1 MLNYVGKKCIYCG
14 KTFTEDD
21 DIVVCEVCGTPYHR
35 ECYKV
40 NNKCINLEYHA
51 KGLTYSSMHSTKDDT
66 KGSSTGTTDTA
77 STPMAEAEERPASP
91 SPNVAERSEL
101 DQLSDISR
109 SILQRVNLNPE
120 ESINGVTLLD
130 FYLYTQSLM
139 YTKKF
144 KQNIGDGKNVSFN
157 ILAFLVPEYYLA
169 GKRLYITSLLTFA
182 VGFVLSVPLLIWQY
196 FGTVS
201 TDIPSMF
208 TTTTFRAVGTICLVL
223 SILFKAYIGFKANS
237 IYFKTCIKNIV
248 HIKEYSKDRQT
259 YLKNLVGKFKTSF
272 WAVLL
277 VCVFSLMATSSFYSV
292 FTVILT
298 YL

>member
-35 ECYKV
+35 ECYRV

-51 KGLTYSSMHSTKDDT
+51 KGLTYNSMHSTQEDVK
-66 KGSSTGTTDTA
+66 SNSTDAVATA
-77 STPMAEAEERPASP
+77 STSVVEEDSQ
-91 SPNVAERSEL
+91 SSNDVEYGQL
-101 DQLSDISR
+101 DQLCDISR
-109 SILQRVNLNPE
+109 NILHQVNLDPE
-120 ESINGVTLLD
+120 EDFYGVTLLD

-139 YTKKF
+139 FTRKF
-144 KQNIGDGKNVSFN
+144 KQNASDSKKVSFN

-169 GKRLYITSLLTFA
+169 SKRLYITSLIAFA
-182 VGFVLSVPLLIWQY
+182 IEFLLSVPLLIWQY
-196 FGTVS
+196 FSVMN

-208 TTTTFRAVGTICLVL
+208 TSTTFRTVGTVCIVL
-223 SILFKAYIGFKANS
+223 SILFKAFIGFRANS
-237 IYFKTCIKNIV
+237 IYLKTCIKNIV
-248 HIKEYSKDRQT
+248 HIKRTSKDRT
-259 YLKNLVGKFKTSF
+259 SYLKNLVGKFRSNF